1 MEEITESFNYA
12 HGLCSSSSG
21 YYWLSE
27 NNGRNKVY
35 IRETKRIIL
44 EPRLRRSVLEASNN
58 ANCHPCQTHRG
69 ILYTARMSNYRM
81 QLMSRFIS

>member
-1 MEEITESFNYA
+1 MEEITESFNCA
-12 HGLCSSSSG
+12 NGLCSSSSG

-58 ANCHPCQTHRG
+58 ANCHPCQ
-69 ILYTARMSNYRM
+69 LTAAYYIPPECLIIVCN
-81 QLMSRFIS
+81 